1 VSTPLVSESV
11 VTCRP
16 TSPRDG
22 RISISHKSLA
32 GMGGKGQSKQMAL
45 KPEKSGS

>member
-1 VSTPLVSESV
+1 VSESV

-16 TSPRDG
+16 TSARDV
-22 RISISHKSLA
+22 RISVSHKSLA
-32 GMGGKGQSKQMAL
+32 GMGGQGQSKPMAL